1 MKNSNYSGKAEHS
14 RLNALY
20 IIAVLKKY
28 SNDESPLSISEI
40 TEKINCDFSHLT
52 ASDKIISADT
62 VSRTLETLTTYLFDP
77 SKSSYFNDW
86 ISFGY
91 TIHCV
96 TKNNNDYITYH
107 TPKSGKAPKKYY
119 YYQSVFSN
127 AEITTLIDAV
137 ETYNYFSDDDL
148 FELITK
154 LTKIQPLTYAFEKYV
169 SDTPTLKDSNSLL
182 FLNIDLLDSIIKHKN
197 RARITY
203 CSYNYKKE
211 LQPKKGYPKIVEPIA
226 LMWSNGYYYLV
237 AYNPDYDNTV
247 NFRIDRI
254 SDVEEIKER
263 ATHIPPNFNASR
275 YRLEHPVMYGGT
287 RQNIILLCKDTGY
300 NTIMNLIMDEFG
312 KPAKITPAQD
322 HELIKHLGHDN
333 AYYQSIGETWYKVS
347 FQSTPGGVE
356 QWATQHCNDCIILS
370 PTASA
375 KKVRERLEAGLALY
389 HSTNSLD

>member
-1 MKNSNYSGKAEHS
+1 MKESNHSSKTERS

-20 IIAVLKKY
+20 IIATLKKY
-28 SNDESPLSISEI
+28 SNEETPLSISEI
-40 TEKINCDFSHLT
+40 TEKINFDFSHL
-52 ASDKIISADT
+52 AFSEKIISNDT
-62 VSRTLETLTTYLFDP
+62 VSRTLETLTTYLFDS
-77 SKSSYFNDW
+77 SKSSFFNDW
-86 ISFGY
+86 ISFGFA
-91 TIHCV
+91 IHCV
-96 TKNNNDYITYH
+96 MKNSNKYITYR

-119 YYQSVFSN
+119 YYQSIFTN

-154 LTKIQPLTYAFEKYV
+154 LTKIQPLTYASEKYV

-182 FLNIDLLDSIIKHKN
+182 FLNIDALDLIIKHKN
-197 RARITY
+197 CARITY

-211 LQPKKGYPKIVEPIA
+211 LQPKKGYPKIIEPIA

-254 SDVEEIKER
+254 SDVEEIEQQ
-263 ATHIPPNFNASR
+263 ATHVPTNFNASR
-275 YRLEHPVMYGGT
+275 YRLEHPVMYGGV
-287 RQNIILLCKDTGY
+287 RQTITLLCRDTGY

-312 KPAKITPAQD
+312 KPAKIIPAQD
-322 HELIKHLGHDN
+322 HELIKYLGHDT
-333 AYYQSIGETWYKVS
+333 AFYEEIGEIWYKIS

-356 QWATQHCNDCIILS
+356 QWATQHCNDCIIIS
-370 PTASA
+370 PTSSA
-375 KKVRERLEAGLALY
+375 QKVKKRLEDGLRLY
-389 HSTNSLD
+389 QAYPN